1 MIPVKRLSD
10 LTKAEKT
17 GLFFRFGDDFSK
29 IMTDTV
35 IPIVND
41 VKNLGNSAVI
51 NYTEKFDKFK
61 IDSVLAENEEIEK
74 GYSNTSKEVIIALEK
89 AVDNIRE
96 FHSKQIKNDFS
107 YSRTDGSLLGV
118 KYHAIDSAA
127 VYVPGGKATYPS
139 SVLMG
144 IIPAQIAGVT
154 DITLISP
161 PRNEGKIADPVCAAC
176 KILGI
181 TNIIKAGGAQGIAA
195 AAFGT
200 ETVPKSEIIVG
211 PGNIFV
217 TAAKSY
223 LFSLGVIQID
233 SLAGISEVL
242 IITDES
248 ANAKWTAWDL
258 LAQAE
263 HEENAKS
270 ILVTTSEQ
278 FAEEVISHIKEDLD
292 SGRGRSRIKHE
303 SIKNHALI
311 LLSASIEEA
320 IDFSN
325 KYAPEHLQVMVS
337 NPNSYLEKIKNAGSV
352 FLGSYSP
359 VPIGDYFSGTNH
371 ILPVGGAA
379 RFSSGL
385 SVDSFMRRMTFQNIS
400 EEGLRKSKDF
410 VLKISEVEG
419 FDDKHGGAV
428 NIRFEN

>member
-1 MIPVKRLSD
+1 MIPVKKLSD
-10 LTKAEKT
+10 LSLSDKT
-17 GLFFRFGDDFSK
+17 SLFFRFGDDFSK
-29 IMTDTV
+29 IMTETV

-41 VKNLGNSAVI
+41 VKKQGNSAVI
-51 NYTEKFDKFK
+51 NYTEKFDKFR
-61 IDSVLAENEEIEK
+61 IDSVLADQNEIKK

-89 AVDNIRE
+89 AVENIRD
-96 FHSKQIKNDFS
+96 FHLKQIRNNFS

-118 KYHAIDSAA
+118 KYHPIDSAGI
-127 VYVPGGKATYPS
+127 YVPGGKAAYPS

-144 IIPAQIAGVT
+144 IIPAQIAGVS

-176 KILGI
+176 KILGVK
-181 TNIIKAGGAQGIAA
+181 NIIKAGGAQGIAA

-211 PGNIFV
+211 PGNVFV

-233 SLAGISEVL
+233 SLAGVSEVL
-242 IITDES
+242 IIADES
-248 ANAKWTAWDL
+248 ANPKWTAWDL

-270 ILVTTSEQ
+270 ILITTSES
-278 FAEEVISHIKEDLD
+278 FAKEVISFIKEDLE
-292 SGRGRSRIKHE
+292 SGRGRSSIKNE
-303 SIKNHALI
+303 SIKKHALI
-311 LLSASIEEA
+311 LISKNIEEA

-325 KYAPEHLQVMVS
+325 KYAPEHLQIMVK
-337 NPNSYLEKIKNAGSV
+337 NPNTYIDQIKNAGSV
-352 FLGSYSP
+352 FLGDYSP

-385 SVDSFMRRMTFQNIS
+385 SVDTFMRRMTFQNIS
-400 EEGLRKSKDF
+400 QEGLRIAKEYVHTISK
-410 VLKISEVEG
+410 VEG
-419 FDDKHGGAV
+419 FDDKHGGSV
-428 NIRFEN
+428 TIRFDK

>member
-1 MIPVKRLSD
+1 
-10 LTKAEKT
+10 
-17 GLFFRFGDDFSK
+17 
-29 IMTDTV
+29 MTETV

-41 VKNLGNSAVI
+41 VKTLGDSAVI
-51 NYTEKFDKFK
+51 DYTKKFDKCV
-61 IDSVLAENEEIEK
+61 IDSVLVKQIEIEN
-74 GYSNTSKEVIIALEK
+74 GYSNTSKEVIFALEK
-89 AVDNIRE
+89 AVENIRE
-96 FHSKQIKNDFS
+96 FHSKQLKNDFF
-107 YSRTDGSLLGV
+107 YTRTDGSLLGF
-118 KYHAIDSAA
+118 KYHPIDSAA
-127 VYVPGGKATYPS
+127 VYVPGGKAAYPS

-144 IIPAQIAGVT
+144 IIPAQIAGVS

-176 KILGI
+176 KILGV
-181 TNIIKAGGAQGIAA
+181 TNVIKAGGAQGIAA

-211 PGNIFV
+211 PGNVFV

-242 IITDES
+242 IIADEN
-248 ANAKWTAWDL
+248 ANPKWTAWDL

-263 HEENAKS
+263 HEENAKA
-270 ILVTTSEQ
+270 ILLTTSEK
-278 FAEEVISHIKEDLD
+278 FAKEVISFIEEDLS
-292 SGRGRSRIKHE
+292 SGRGRSNIKHE
-303 SIKNHALI
+303 SITNHALI
-311 LLSASIEEA
+311 LISETIEEA

-325 KYAPEHLQVMVS
+325 KYAPEHLQVMVK
-337 NPNSYLEKIKNAGSV
+337 NPNLYLDKIKNAGSV
-352 FLGSYSP
+352 FLGEYSP

-400 EEGLRKSKDF
+400 KEGLRNSKEF
-410 VLKISEVEG
+410 VHAISKVEG

-428 NIRFEN
+428 NIRFLD